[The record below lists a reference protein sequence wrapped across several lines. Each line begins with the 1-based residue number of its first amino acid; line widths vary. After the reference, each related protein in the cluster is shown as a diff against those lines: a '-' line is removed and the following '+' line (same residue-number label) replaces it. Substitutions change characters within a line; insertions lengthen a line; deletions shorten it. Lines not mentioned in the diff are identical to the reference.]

1 MTEPENYETAVGRL
15 EQIIARLDS
24 GEAELRET
32 LALCTEA
39 KTLIEY
45 CKTELDAVSGELT
58 ELKLDE
64 LVAELERPA
73 GAEAAA
79 TVPGGNRHAYRT
91 AVASRDEHRHRRPCR
106 PAASRLAPAPAPAR
120 WSWRSTRG
128 SRRATSRSSR
138 RAARSRARG

>member
-1 MTEPENYETAVGRL
+1 MTEPENYETAVARL
-15 EQIIARLDS
+15 EQIIAGLDS
-24 GEAELRET
+24 GESELRET

-79 TVPGGNRHAYRT
+79 
-91 AVASRDEHRHRRPCR
+91 
-106 PAASRLAPAPAPAR
+106 
-120 WSWRSTRG
+120 
-128 SRRATSRSSR
+128 
-138 RAARSRARG
+138 